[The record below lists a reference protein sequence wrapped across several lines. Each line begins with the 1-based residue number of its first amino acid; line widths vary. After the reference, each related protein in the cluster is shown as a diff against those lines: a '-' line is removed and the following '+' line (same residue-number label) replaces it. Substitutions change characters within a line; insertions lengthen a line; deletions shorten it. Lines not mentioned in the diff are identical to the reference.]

1 VPRDADESRPSL
13 RWSEPPPGDPHR
25 DVTGALHDV
34 SNALTVLLGWLAEA
48 RTHRDSPERLDRAL
62 SIVEGRARKARDL
75 ARRAIGA
82 QSTVDDREDALDAVV
97 DDVVEA
103 LSVEADRAGVALV
116 VPDRN
121 PGVRIPLAAD
131 AIHILTNLVLNA
143 LAWAP
148 RGSRVTIE
156 ANAEGTSVAL
166 LVQDEGPGVPPSE
179 AGRVFGGVTHREGGA
194 GVGLKH
200 ARALARAAGGD
211 LEVLGGVARQGA
223 RLRLRWPRNS
233 ATGPQ
238 APISAPRPA
247 LLLGTRVLVV
257 EDDGDVAA
265 LLQSALGARGAHVTI
280 ARTVDELSQRAAQG
294 YDAALIDLSPIA
306 DDIHGA
312 VMALRLGSPDVALVF
327 ISGSVVGLPDSLDA
341 RQVRWVRK
349 PFEVGEIIAALCETR
364 SVSAAAA
371 SGTGNRL

>member
-1 VPRDADESRPSL
+1 M

-48 RTHRDSPERLDRAL
+48 RTHLDSPERLDRAL

-116 VPDRN
+116 VPHRT

-156 ANAEGTSVAL
+156 SSAEATSVVL

-179 AGRVFGGVTHREGGA
+179 AGHVFAGMSHREGGA

-211 LEVLGGVARQGA
+211 LEALGGVPRRGA
-223 RLRLRWPRNS
+223 RLRLCWPRLS

-247 LLLGTRVLVV
+247 TLVGTRVLIV

-265 LLQSALGARGAHVTI
+265 LLQSALGARGAQVTV
-280 ARTVDELSQRAAQG
+280 ARSVGELSQRATQR
-294 YDAALIDLSPIA
+294 YDAALVDLSPIA
-306 DDIHGA
+306 DDIAGA
-312 VMALRLGSPDVALVF
+312 VGALRLGSPDVALVF
-327 ISGSVVGLPDSLDA
+327 ISGSVVGLPDGLDA

-364 SVSAAAA
+364 PVGAPAA
-371 SGTGNRL
+371 SGTGNGA